1 MVRERP
7 AFVIAIVAGT
17 VGVLVGAGVVLGTV
31 MATAPRRG
39 PEAAS
44 LPPPSASPP
53 APPPNPDEKRPT
65 TRLNV
70 LVTAEPV
77 DATIAIDDGSSDAP
91 QLQPRTF
98 SINGDEKV
106 SLRVERSGYRSVRLV
121 LDPATAQPRLQVIL
135 ERDSN
140 KKAVAEPR
148 KETAVEPA
156 PAQATG
162 GGFTRRPASC
172 PLEDWDMFTHTCR
185 PR

>member
-31 MATAPRRG
+31 MATAPRRV

-77 DATIAIDDGSSDAP
+77 DATIALDDGSSDAP

-98 SINGDEKV
+98 AITRDEKV
-106 SLRVERSGYRSVRLV
+106 NVRVERNGYRSVRLV

-135 ERDSN
+135 ERESN

-148 KETAVEPA
+148 KEAA
-156 PAQATG
+156 AARATG
-162 GGFTRRPASC
+162 EGFTRRPASC
-172 PLEDWDMFTHTCR
+172 PPEDWDPFTMTCR
-185 PR
+185 PQ